1 MNKKLCFAAALL
13 AGTVLSGVANAKTLV
28 YCSEAS
34 PANFDP
40 GTTTGGNDFDASSR
54 TVYSRLV
61 EFKHGGTEVVPGLAD
76 SWEISD
82 DGLTYTF
89 HLHPGVKFQTT
100 DYFKPTRDLTADD
113 VIFSFERQYM
123 KDNKWNGDAYLPN
136 LTWDYYTGMDMP
148 KYVSK
153 WEKVDDLTVKLTLTE
168 PNAPMLANLGMDFA
182 SIMSKEYADQL
193 ATSGNMADFSTKPV
207 GTGPFQ
213 FVDYQLDAVI
223 RYAAHPD
230 YYKGKEKI
238 DDLVFAITPDPTAR
252 VQKVIAG
259 ECDVAPYP
267 NPADI
272 AMLKANKD
280 VTLLEQAGLN
290 IGYMSYNTTIAPLD
304 KPEVRHALNQ
314 AIDRDSM
321 IKALFQDAGATPAD
335 NLIPPTMWSWNKDVK
350 FDKYDP
356 EAAKKVLADAGLT
369 TIDLWAS
376 DRVRPYN
383 PNFQRAAE
391 LIQADWAKVGVTA
404 NIINYEWTKYREE
417 GKKKDRPG
425 AFQIGWTGDNG
436 DPDNFFATL
445 FSCSAIGV
453 SNYSSWCDKDFEDLI
468 QKAKTTSNLDE
479 RTKLYE
485 QAQVRFQEQAP
496 AFLLVHSQVYAVVR
510 NNVSGYMMDPL
521 GIHRFDG
528 VDKAE

>member
-1 MNKKLCFAAALL
+1 MKLMKTLLTAAALTALL
-13 AGTVLSGVANAKTLV
+13 AGSAYAKTLV

-40 GTTTGGNDFDASSR
+40 AITTGGNDFDASSR
-54 TVYSRLV
+54 TIYSRLV
-61 EFKHGGTEVVPGLAD
+61 EFKHGSTEIEPGLAE
-76 SWEISD
+76 SWDVSA

-89 HLHPGVKFQTT
+89 HLRHGVKFQTT
-100 DYFKPTRDLTADD
+100 DYFKPTRDFNADD
-113 VIFSFERQYM
+113 VLWSFNRQN
-123 KDNKWNGDAYLPN
+123 DPN
-136 LTWDYYTGMDMP
+136 SPWAKYTETTSYDYFVGMDMP
-148 KYVSK
+148 KYTK
-153 WEKVDDLTVKLTLTE
+153 EWKKVDDYTVQLVLTE

-182 SIMSKEYADQL
+182 SIFSAEYAAQL
-193 ATSGNMADFSTKPV
+193 EKSGNLAELGIHPV

-213 FVDYQLDAVI
+213 FVDYQLDSVI
-223 RYAAHPD
+223 RYKANPD
-230 YYKGKEKI
+230 YWKGKEKI
-238 DDLVFAITPDPTAR
+238 DDLIFAITPDATTRA
-252 VQKVIAG
+252 QKVAAG
-259 ECDVAPYP
+259 ECDIMAYP

-272 AMLKANKD
+272 TQLKANTD
-280 VTLLEQAGLN
+280 LVVLDQAGLN

-304 KPEVRHALNQ
+304 KAEVRRALNM
-314 AIDRDSM
+314 AIDRPAL
-321 IKALFQDAGATPAD
+321 IKALFQDAGAIPAQS
-335 NLIPPTMWSWNKDVK
+335 LIPPTMWSWKGDESFN
-350 FDKYDP
+350 KYDP

-369 TIDLWAS
+369 SIDLWAS

-383 PNFQRAAE
+383 PSFQRAAE

-404 NIINYEWTKYREE
+404 NIITEEWTKYRED

-453 SNYSSWCDKDFEDLI
+453 SNYSSWCDDTFEKAI
-468 QKAKTTSNLDE
+468 QDAKKTADPAE

-485 QAQVRFQEQAP
+485 AAQAEFAAQAP
-496 AFLLVHSQVYAVVR
+496 AFLLAHTQVYSVTR
-510 NNVSGYMMDPL
+510 KNISGYMMDPL